1 MDMVQINASKV
12 VKSRHLG
19 RRSRSEA
26 TERQVVHNVL
36 AALQVVLE
44 RVKLAA
50 QLVVAEV
57 ELGLAVNTTGGS
69 LGTAHGFARCPVRSL
84 RQLTIE

>member
-1 MDMVQINASKV
+1 MVQINASNV
-12 VKSRHLG
+12 VKSRDLG
-19 RRSRSEA
+19 RRSRGQA

-57 ELGLAVNTTGGS
+57 ELGSA
-69 LGTAHGFARCPVRSL
+69 GTNGTHGLARCPERNCANSPSSSWQ
-84 RQLTIE
+84 RCR